1 MSDTNLG
8 PQQTLNGAPGQ
19 PYEATAPH
27 RGAPEQTAWVGW
39 GVFAAV
45 MMLMMGTFHI
55 IDGLVAI
62 FRDDYYAV
70 SRNGLVLH
78 VDYTAWGWTYLIGGV
93 LIVAAGFSLLSGRM
107 WARIVAVGLALLS
120 VVLNI
125 GFFEAYPWWS
135 ALMITLDV
143 LVVWALTV
151 HGAEMK
157 TLR

>member
-19 PYEATAPH
+19 PSEATAPH
-27 RGAPEQTAWVGW
+27 RGLPEQTAWVGW

-45 MMLMMGTFHI
+45 MMLLIGTFHI

-62 FRDDYYAV
+62 FRDEYYV
-70 SRNGLVLH
+70 VGKEGLVLH

-93 LIVAAGFSLLSGRM
+93 IIVAAGFSLFSGKM

-120 VVLNI
+120 CVLNL

-143 LVVWALTV
+143 LVIWAL
-151 HGAEMK
+151 
-157 TLR
+157 LRYRNEVSTRA